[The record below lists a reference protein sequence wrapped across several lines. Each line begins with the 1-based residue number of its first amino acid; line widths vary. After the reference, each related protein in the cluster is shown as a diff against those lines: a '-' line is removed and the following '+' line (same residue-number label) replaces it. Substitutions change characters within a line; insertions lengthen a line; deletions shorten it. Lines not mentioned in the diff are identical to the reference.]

1 MRRKHTLFS
10 IALLSCSDPV
20 TSGAINALPG
30 EDPNIPIGE
39 FHRAGQPCVVCHDPS
54 GPASS
59 SPFALAGTVFAQ
71 PQNTVGVD
79 QATVAFTDSS
89 GSSFT
94 VQTNCVGN
102 FFVWR
107 PGFGA
112 GAPTWNPEFPIFVR
126 IFKNGLASTMQGQ
139 IGRERSCANCH
150 YDADPTSLQIYSS
163 AGHLHLYAT
172 SDTPPPPSNDC
183 PVNPVLQ

>member
-1 MRRKHTLFS
+1 MRRILSFF
-10 IALLSCSDPV
+10 ALLSCSDPV
-20 TSGAINALPG
+20 TSGALNALPA
-30 EDPNIPIGE
+30 EDPAIPIGE
-39 FHRAGQPCVVCHDPS
+39 YHRAGQRCVVCHDPS
-54 GPASS
+54 GPASD

-107 PGFGA
+107 PGYGS

-126 IFKNGLASTMQGQ
+126 VFKNGLALTMQGQ
-139 IGRERSCANCH
+139 L
-150 YDADPTSLQIYSS
+150 DASDRAPTATTTRIQHHPEIYSS
-163 AGHLHLYAT
+163 AGHLHLYTAG
-172 SDTPPPPSNDC
+172 DTPPPPSNAC